1 MSHPVV
7 TETEGHAMIVTPGAV
22 TQTWSRGIRVI
33 TGIARP
39 SEAKYS
45 PATRCLGVT
54 KARVTSTITSIDRE
68 KTNQWY
74 ASSFRH
80 QELDRGIEN
89 IANCHC

>member
-39 SEAKYS
+39 SYS
-45 PATRCLGVT
+45 PATRCIGVT
-54 KARVTSTITSIDRE
+54 KTRVTSTKTSIERDPMV
-68 KTNQWY
+68 
-74 ASSFRH
+74 FV
-80 QELDRGIEN
+80 
-89 IANCHC
+89 